1 LASECL
7 LCGAPI
13 EQGILCSHCDQPH
26 RAKLP
31 SAEASA
37 RVNGKTT
44 APMAVALEPFP
55 NAPVVPMES
64 VSPVITSV
72 AHVLVAAAVP
82 ALVLGS
88 DRSVKFMTEELKTL
102 FGLTA
107 SDPAALKKIEQICA
121 MRVGPLT
128 VAESRTLQIR
138 ERRVQFAQVP
148 LTGGAALIF
157 RPLDS
162 LADAHSSFASFV
174 RETVLQPLR
183 SLRDSMRSARGDQG
197 ASMLRDGAAAL
208 DQVLS
213 SLQMAPGVE
222 ELPPAGHVPKVSEVV
237 QDVLTRYVPFAE
249 LREIR
254 LEGNVPEIADRFR
267 DHDQLADALG
277 VLLDNS
283 LHYVRPGGHIVV
295 GLRAMEHKGS
305 PILLFFVMDNGP
317 LVPEHL
323 RHLIFEPG
331 FVWNASTHERS
342 GGNLSKVREFAVAHG
357 GSAWVDAK
365 TGKACTFFLRV
376 TR

>member
-1 LASECL
+1 MASECL
-7 LCGAPI
+7 LCGALI
-13 EQGILCSHCDQPH
+13 EQGIVCANCDRPH
-26 RAKLP
+26 RAKL
-31 SAEASA
+31 SS
-37 RVNGKTT
+37 
-44 APMAVALEPFP
+44 AVAVEPFP
-55 NAPVVPMES
+55 NAPVAPMET
-64 VSPVITSV
+64 VNPAITSV

-88 DRSVKFMTEELKTL
+88 DRSVRFMTEELKKL

-121 MRVGPLT
+121 MRFGPLT
-128 VAESRTLQIR
+128 AAESRTLQIR

-148 LTGGAALIF
+148 LTGGAALVF

-183 SLRDSMRSARGDQG
+183 SLRDSMRSARGEQ
-197 ASMLRDGAAAL
+197 AAALLRDGSAAL
-208 DQVLS
+208 DQILS

-222 ELPPAGHVPKVSEVV
+222 ELPPAGHVPKVVEVV
-237 QDVLTRYVPFAE
+237 RDVVTRYVPFAE
-249 LREIR
+249 LKEIR
-254 LEGNVPEIADRFR
+254 LESNLPEIDDRFR

-283 LHYVRPGGHIVV
+283 LHYVRGGGHIVV
-295 GLRAMEHKGS
+295 GVRAMEHKDN

-357 GSAWVDAK
+357 GSVWVDAR